1 MRFQLLS
8 DLHLEFAPLELPG
21 GDTLLLSGDI
31 TVADFLRSERS
42 DKSGNMMLKRCT
54 KFFFTECAKYK
65 KVYYIM
71 GNHEH
76 YQGVWDNTSDILKK
90 FLIGSNVTFLEKESL
105 LLEDD
110 IYLWGGTL
118 WTDMNKNHPM
128 NVYAAKRGMN
138 DYRMISRSGGVN
150 KVTGNTNFYTM
161 SPLETMNDHAIAL
174 DSLTKFLNDNK
185 DKKVVIMTH
194 MAPSS
199 KSCHPRYG
207 IDNPLNW
214 AYYSE
219 LSEFILNNEQIKV
232 WVHGHTHYSHDY
244 MIGNTRVICNPRG
257 YAHPQR
263 INLPENDKFDI
274 NFTFEV

>member
-21 GDTLLLSGDI
+21 GDNLLLSGDI
-31 TVADFLRSERS
+31 TVADYLRPSRT
-42 DKSGNMMLKRCT
+42 DKDHKKMTARC
-54 KFFFTECAKYK
+54 KEFFFEQCAKYR

-76 YQGVWDNTSDILKK
+76 YQGIWNNSADILGN
-90 FLIGSNVTFLEKESL
+90 FLVGSNVTFLEKESL
-105 LLEDD
+105 WLEDN
-110 IYLWGGTL
+110 IALWGGTL

-138 DYRMISRSGGVN
+138 DYHVIQRDGGISD
-150 KVTGNTNFYTM
+150 KTGNHNYYALN
-161 SPLETMNDHAIAL
+161 PLETMEDHANAL
-174 DSLTKFLNDNK
+174 VNLTSFLKDNA
-185 DKKVVIMTH
+185 DRKVIVMSH
-194 MAPSS
+194 MAPSPRS
-199 KSCHPRYG
+199 RHPRY
-207 IDNPLNW
+207 DVNDPLNW

-232 WVHGHTHYSHDY
+232 WVHGHTHDSHDY
-244 MIGNTRVICNPRG
+244 MIGNTRVLCNPRG

-263 INLPENDKFDI
+263 KNEQENALFNI